1 MLANGYLT
9 LGSFASLLGVSL
21 RRAPGAH
28 LLVKN
33 GLPQR
38 TMVVDCI
45 RKAFVGQGVAA
56 VRLHFSGRSSHFDF
70 LGGMWG
76 GG

>member
-1 MLANGYLT
+1 MLANGDFT
-9 LGSFASLLGVSL
+9 FGSSALLLGVSL

-28 LLVKN
+28 LLLKN

-38 TMVVDCI
+38 TTVVDCSQ
-45 RKAFVGQGVAA
+45 KAFVGQGVAA
-56 VRLHFSGRSSHFDF
+56 AWLRFSGRSSHFDF

-76 GG
+76 CG

>member
-1 MLANGYLT
+1 MLANGYFT
-9 LGSFASLLGVSL
+9 FGSSASLLGVSL

-28 LLVKN
+28 LLLKN

-38 TMVVDCI
+38 TTVVDCSQ
-45 RKAFVGQGVAA
+45 KAFVGQGVAA
-56 VRLHFSGRSSHFDF
+56 AWLRFSGRSSHFDF
-70 LGGMWG
+70 LGGRWG